1 MFWVPVP
8 LAGQTTRMFGLELHL
23 RVETMVFAMKY
34 INRQALMLRIVV
46 SIILTTCTFCFVY
59 FCMFAIS
66 HYNFFTSSEGIPV
79 TPYAVS
85 FAREYEI
92 VLEEPILVNYDKT
105 IFFDI
110 KISGDSYYR
119 EIDAEYTG
127 SGYSWDERATRYFAK
142 HLFPEGG
149 QELSVVL
156 YEDGTSLK
164 MRMKRFYNSVRT
176 PYLTYSVPDNFTA
189 KMKGDRI
196 KIAYDGDVELRNVRI
211 ILENW

>member
-1 MFWVPVP
+1 MGTSSPGWTNYKNVW
-8 LAGQTTRMFGLELHL
+8 FGTAPTSGNHGFCYEVHKQASIDAEDSCQHHTYNLYVLFCLFLHV
-23 RVETMVFAMKY
+23 RHIA
-34 INRQALMLRIVV
+34 
-46 SIILTTCTFCFVY
+46 
-59 FCMFAIS
+59 
-66 HYNFFTSSEGIPV
+66 YNFFTSSEGIPV